1 MKKRVAVI
9 GGGASGLT
17 AALLASEKCSVVIF
31 EKQNKIGRKILVTGN
46 GRCNISNTGI
56 AAGRYHGQ
64 NPGFVNNVFA
74 RFGLSETE
82 DLFRSI
88 GVPFIE
94 EDEGKLFP
102 ASLQASLIP
111 KVLEYELTRRGV
123 DLRLH
128 RRIDKIIPF
137 KKGFR
142 LVTAGMEEEEF
153 DSVIISCG
161 SCAYPQSGASRSGYE
176 LAESLGHKVYEPFPV
191 ITPVNLPLKALHRL
205 QGIKWDCGVKV
216 FLGKKFLAESCDEL
230 LFTAYGISGPAA
242 LKISRW
248 INENVLKGEIPFI
261 EIDFFPQLADHEL
274 RDIINVLIEDKNKK
288 LGFSLLGILKERV
301 PEVILSVSGIDPEKR
316 NGSVTEKEVELI
328 ISALKRF
335 RVEPGKCRGFDEAV
349 AAAGGVSVDE
359 INPSTME
366 SKLVKGIYI
375 TGELLDIDGDSGGF
389 NLQFAWSTGAIA
401 GMSQFSE

>member
-17 AALLASEKCSVVIF
+17 AALMASEKCSVVVF
-31 EKQNKIGRKILVTGN
+31 EKQKKIGRKILITGN

-56 AAGRYHGQ
+56 DAARYHGH
-64 NPGFVNNVFA
+64 NPGFVNNIFSK
-74 RFGLSETE
+74 FGLSETE
-82 DLFRSI
+82 DFFRSI

-94 EDEGKLFP
+94 EDDGKLFP

-111 KVLEYELTRRGV
+111 KVFEYELTARGV
-123 DLRLH
+123 EIRLH
-128 RRIDKIIPF
+128 RRIEKIIPQ

-142 LVTAGMEEEEF
+142 VITAGMEEEEF
-153 DSVIISCG
+153 DSVILSCG
-161 SCAYPQSGASRSGYE
+161 SCAYPQTGASRGGYE
-176 LAESLGHKVYEPFPV
+176 LAHSLGHTVYEPFPV
-191 ITPVNLPLKALHRL
+191 ITPINVPLKALHRL

-216 FLGKKFLAESCDEL
+216 YLGRKVIAESCDEL

-242 LKISRW
+242 LKVSRW
-248 INENVLKGEIPFI
+248 VNEGVLKNEIPEI
-261 EIDFFPQLADHEL
+261 AIDFFPQLSKNEL
-274 RDIINVLIEDKNKK
+274 RDMVVLLLEDKKKK

-301 PEVILSVSGIDPEKR
+301 PDVLLSVSGIDPEKK
-316 NGSVTEKEVELI
+316 NGSVTEKEIETIL
-328 ISALKRF
+328 SALKSF
-335 RVEPGKCRGFDEAV
+335 RIEPGKSRGFDEAV

-359 INPSTME
+359 IDPATME
-366 SKLVKGIYI
+366 SKLVKGVYI

>member
-1 MKKRVAVI
+1 MKKKVAVV

-17 AALLASEKCSVVIF
+17 AALVASEKCDVVVF
-31 EKQNKIGRKILVTGN
+31 EKQKRIGRKILITGN

-56 AAGRYHGQ
+56 ESGRYHGR

-74 RFGLSETE
+74 KFGLHDTE
-82 DLFRSI
+82 SLFRSI

-94 EDEGKLFP
+94 EGDGKLFP

-111 KVLEYELTRRGV
+111 KVFEYELTARGAEI
-123 DLRLH
+123 RIH
-128 RRIDKIIPF
+128 RRIDRIVPL

-142 LVTAGMEEEEF
+142 LITAGGEEEEF
-153 DSVIISCG
+153 SSVILSCG
-161 SCAYPQSGASRSGYE
+161 SCAYPQTGASRSGYE
-176 LAESLGHKVYEPFPV
+176 LAGSLGHTVYEPFPV
-191 ITPVNLPLKALHRL
+191 ITPINIPLKALHRL
-205 QGIKWDCGVKV
+205 QGIKWDCGLKV
-216 FLGKKFLAESCDEL
+216 LHNKKILAESCDEL

-242 LKISRW
+242 LKISRSV
-248 INENVLKGEIPFI
+248 NELVLNNQLPEIV
-261 EIDFFPQLADHEL
+261 IDFFPQLSADEL
-274 RDIINVLIEDKNKK
+274 GTLLSILLEDRNKK

-301 PEVILSVSGIDPEKR
+301 PEVILQTAGIDHEKR
-316 NGSVTEKEVELI
+316 NGSVTESEMRTILSSLKE
-328 ISALKRF
+328 F

-359 INPSTME
+359 INPATME
-366 SKLVKGIYI
+366 SKLVKGLFI

-401 GMSQFSE
+401 GLSQFSE

>member
-17 AALLASEKCSVVIF
+17 AALMASEKCSVVVF
-31 EKQNKIGRKILVTGN
+31 EKQKKIGRKILITGN

-56 AAGRYHGQ
+56 DAARYHGH
-64 NPGFVNNVFA
+64 NPGFVNNIFSK
-74 RFGLSETE
+74 FGLSETE
-82 DLFRSI
+82 DFFRSI

-94 EDEGKLFP
+94 EDDGKLFP

-111 KVLEYELTRRGV
+111 KVFEYELTARGV
-123 DLRLH
+123 EIRLH
-128 RRIDKIIPF
+128 RRIEKIIPQ

-142 LVTAGMEEEEF
+142 VITAGMEEEEF
-153 DSVIISCG
+153 DSVILSCG
-161 SCAYPQSGASRSGYE
+161 SCAYPQTGASRGGYE
-176 LAESLGHKVYEPFPV
+176 LAHSLGHTVYEPFPV
-191 ITPVNLPLKALHRL
+191 ITPINVPLKALHRL

-216 FLGKKFLAESCDEL
+216 YLGRKVIAESCDEL

-242 LKISRW
+242 LKVSRW
-248 INENVLKGEIPFI
+248 VNEGVLKNEIPEI
-261 EIDFFPQLADHEL
+261 AIDFFPQLSRSEL
-274 RDIINVLIEDKNKK
+274 RDMVVLLLEDKKKK

-301 PEVILSVSGIDPEKR
+301 PDVLLSVSGIDPEKK
-316 NGSVTEKEVELI
+316 NGSVTEKEIETIL
-328 ISALKRF
+328 SALKSF
-335 RVEPGKCRGFDEAV
+335 RIEPGKSRGFDEAV

-359 INPSTME
+359 IDPATME
-366 SKLVKGIYI
+366 SKLVKGVYI

>member
-1 MKKRVAVI
+1 MKRRVAVI

-17 AALLASEKCSVVIF
+17 AALVASEKCRVVLF
-31 EKQNKIGRKILVTGN
+31 EKQKKIGRKILITGN

-56 AAGRYHGQ
+56 DARRYHGQ

-88 GVPFIE
+88 GIPFIE

-111 KVLEYELTRRGV
+111 KVFEYELTRRGV

-128 RRIDKIIPF
+128 RRIDKIIPS
-137 KKGFR
+137 KKKFR
-142 LVTAGMEEEEF
+142 LITAGMEEEEF
-153 DSVIISCG
+153 DSVILSCG
-161 SCAYPQSGASRSGYE
+161 SCAYPQTGASRSGYE

-191 ITPVNLPLKALHRL
+191 ITPINIPLKALHRL

-216 FLGKKFLAESCDEL
+216 FLGKKLLAESCDEL

-242 LKISRW
+242 LKVSRW
-248 INENVLKGEIPFI
+248 VNEYVLKSEIPEI
-261 EIDFFPQLADHEL
+261 SIDFFPQLQGGEL
-274 RDIINVLIEDKNKK
+274 REMIHILLEDKNKK

-316 NGSVTEKEVELI
+316 NGSVTSKEIDLM
-328 ISALKRF
+328 ISALKGF
-335 RVEPGKCRGFDEAV
+335 RIEPGNCRSFDEAV
-349 AAAGGVSVDE
+349 AAAGGVSVEE
-359 INPSTME
+359 INPQTME

-401 GMSQFSE
+401 GMSQLSE

>member
-17 AALLASEKCSVVIF
+17 AALMASEKCSVVIF
-31 EKQNKIGRKILVTGN
+31 EKQKKIGRKILITGN

-56 AAGRYHGQ
+56 DVARYHGH
-64 NPGFVNNVFA
+64 NPGFVNNIFSK
-74 RFGLSETE
+74 FGLSETE
-82 DLFRSI
+82 DFFRSI

-94 EDEGKLFP
+94 EDDGKLFP

-111 KVLEYELTRRGV
+111 KVFEYELTARGV
-123 DLRLH
+123 EIRLH
-128 RRIDKIIPF
+128 RRIERIIPQ

-142 LVTAGMEEEEF
+142 GITAGMEDEEF
-153 DSVIISCG
+153 DSVILSCG
-161 SCAYPQSGASRSGYE
+161 SCAYPQTGASRGGYE
-176 LAESLGHKVYEPFPV
+176 LAHSLGHTVYEPFPV
-191 ITPVNLPLKALHRL
+191 ITPINVPLKALHRL

-216 FLGKKFLAESCDEL
+216 YLGKKVIAESCDEL
-230 LFTAYGISGPAA
+230 LFTAYGISGPAS
-242 LKISRW
+242 LKVSRW
-248 INENVLKGEIPFI
+248 VNEAILKNEIPEI
-261 EIDFFPQLADHEL
+261 AIDFFPQLSRSEL
-274 RDIINVLIEDKNKK
+274 RTMLEVLTEDKNKK

-301 PEVILSVSGIDPEKR
+301 PDVLLSVSGIDPEKR
-316 NGSVTEKEVELI
+316 NSSVNEKEKETILSV
-328 ISALKRF
+328 LKSF
-335 RVEPGKCRGFDEAV
+335 RIEPGKSRGFDEAV

-359 INPSTME
+359 IDPSTME
-366 SKLVKGIYI
+366 SKLVKGIYM

>member
-17 AALLASEKCSVVIF
+17 AALMASEKCSVVVF
-31 EKQNKIGRKILVTGN
+31 EKQKKIGRKILITGN

-56 AAGRYHGQ
+56 DAARYHG
-64 NPGFVNNVFA
+64 NNTGFVNNVFA
-74 RFGLSETE
+74 KFGLSETE
-82 DLFRSI
+82 DFFRSI

-94 EDEGKLFP
+94 EDDGKLFP

-111 KVLEYELTRRGV
+111 KVFEYELTARGV
-123 DLRLH
+123 EIRLH
-128 RRIDKIIPF
+128 RRIEKIIPQ

-142 LVTAGMEEEEF
+142 VITAGMEEEEF
-153 DSVIISCG
+153 DSVILSCG
-161 SCAYPQSGASRSGYE
+161 SCAYPQTGASRGGYE
-176 LAESLGHKVYEPFPV
+176 LAHSLGHTVYEPFPV
-191 ITPVNLPLKALHRL
+191 ITPINVPLKALHRL

-216 FLGKKFLAESCDEL
+216 YLGRKVIAESCDEL

-242 LKISRW
+242 LKVSRW
-248 INENVLKGEIPFI
+248 VNEGVLKNEIPEI
-261 EIDFFPQLADHEL
+261 AIDFFPQLSRSEL
-274 RDIINVLIEDKNKK
+274 RTILNVLTEDKNKK

-301 PEVILSVSGIDPEKR
+301 PDVLLSVSGIDPEKK
-316 NGSVTEKEVELI
+316 NGSVTEKEIETIL
-328 ISALKRF
+328 SALKSF
-335 RVEPGKCRGFDEAV
+335 RIEPGKSRGFDEAV

-359 INPSTME
+359 IDPATME
-366 SKLVKGIYI
+366 SKLVKGVYI

>member
-17 AALLASEKCSVVIF
+17 AALMASEKCSVVIF
-31 EKQNKIGRKILVTGN
+31 EKQKKIGRKILITGN

-56 AAGRYHGQ
+56 DVARYHGH
-64 NPGFVNNVFA
+64 NPGFVNNIFSK
-74 RFGLSETE
+74 FGLSETE
-82 DLFRSI
+82 DFFRSI

-94 EDEGKLFP
+94 EDDGKLFP

-111 KVLEYELTRRGV
+111 KVFEYELTARGV
-123 DLRLH
+123 EIRLH
-128 RRIDKIIPF
+128 RRIERIIPQ

-142 LVTAGMEEEEF
+142 VITAGMDEEEF
-153 DSVIISCG
+153 DSVILSCG
-161 SCAYPQSGASRSGYE
+161 SCAYPQTGASRGGYE
-176 LAESLGHKVYEPFPV
+176 LAHSLGHTVYEPFPV
-191 ITPVNLPLKALHRL
+191 ITPINVPLKALHRL

-216 FLGKKFLAESCDEL
+216 YLGKKVIAESCDEL
-230 LFTAYGISGPAA
+230 LLTAYGISGPAS
-242 LKISRW
+242 LKVSRW
-248 INENVLKGEIPFI
+248 VNEAILKNEIPEI
-261 EIDFFPQLADHEL
+261 AIDFFPQLSRSEL
-274 RDIINVLIEDKNKK
+274 RTMLEVLTEDKNKK

-301 PEVILSVSGIDPEKR
+301 PDVLLSVSGIDPEKR
-316 NGSVTEKEVELI
+316 NSSVNEKEKETILSV
-328 ISALKRF
+328 LKSF
-335 RVEPGKCRGFDEAV
+335 RIEPGKSRGFDEAV

-359 INPSTME
+359 IDPSTME
-366 SKLVKGIYI
+366 SKLVKGIYM